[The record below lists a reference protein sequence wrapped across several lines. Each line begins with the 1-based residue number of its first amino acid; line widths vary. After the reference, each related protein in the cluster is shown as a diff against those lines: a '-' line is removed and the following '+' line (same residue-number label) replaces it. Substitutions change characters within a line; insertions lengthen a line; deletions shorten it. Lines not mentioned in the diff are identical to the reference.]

1 MKKTLEKP
9 TRAAGDSVQRLVILA
24 RRLKAI
30 TGMDP
35 NVSIKSARTMDPA
48 ELEDQLRGFGSWYRS
63 HAEHTAQQV
72 ESAIYAAL
80 DDEEND

>member
-1 MKKTLEKP
+1 METTTPPKP
-9 TRAAGDSVQRLVILA
+9 AGDSVQRLVLLA

-35 NVSIKSARTMDPA
+35 NVSIKSARSMDPA
-48 ELEDQLRGFGSWYRS
+48 ELEEQLRGFGGWYRS

-72 ESAIYAAL
+72 EGAIYAAL
-80 DDEEND
+80 DNE